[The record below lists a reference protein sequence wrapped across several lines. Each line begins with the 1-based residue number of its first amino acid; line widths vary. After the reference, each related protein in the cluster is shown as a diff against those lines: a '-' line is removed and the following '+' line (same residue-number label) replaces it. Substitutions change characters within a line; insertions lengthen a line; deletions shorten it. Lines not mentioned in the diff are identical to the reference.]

1 MDVFGNPV
9 AVGGDFLRAAA
20 IDAAYEL
27 GIFARLA
34 AAPATLDELARAT
47 GVGSGHRRLRALCDV
62 LAAIG
67 AVTRPVP
74 GVARF
79 AAAAASPP
87 PRTDVPRAGWGL
99 LADVIRADRA
109 LPPGEGDVALRYQR
123 HLAVAGADAA
133 RELASML
140 GRGPLLDLGCGLGTY
155 SAAFLDATPEA
166 RATLCDHPDV
176 LALAGAELAR
186 HRDRVRLVA
195 GDARSA
201 PVGAGHGAVLLANVL
216 HLHDERVG
224 AELCLAA
231 ARAVADDGVVVIKD
245 LRIDEDRDGPLEG
258 LLFALNM
265 AVYTDGGDVY
275 PVSQLRTWLAAA
287 GLPAIEERRLAAAPD
302 GVVLFARRGSRTAVP
317 A

>member
-1 MDVFGNPV
+1 VDVFGNPV

-20 IDAAYEL
+20 IDAAHEL

-34 AAPATLDELARAT
+34 AAPATLDELARAA
-47 GVGSGHRRLRALCDV
+47 GVGTGHRRLRALCDV

-67 AVTRPVP
+67 AITRPAP
-74 GVARF
+74 RVARF
-79 AAAAASPP
+79 AAASSTP
-87 PRTDVPRAGWGL
+87 PRAGVPRAGWGQ

-109 LPPGEGDVALRYQR
+109 LPPEEGDVALRYQR

-133 RELASML
+133 RELAPLL

-155 SAAFLDATPEA
+155 SAAFLDATPGA
-166 RATLCDHPDV
+166 SATLCDRPDIV
-176 LALAGAELAR
+176 ALAGAELAR

-195 GDARSA
+195 GDARTA

-224 AELCLAA
+224 AELCLTA

-245 LRIDEDRDGPLEG
+245 LRVDEDRGGPLEG

-275 PVSQLRTWLAAA
+275 PVTQLRTWLTSA